1 MTQYQVEVKIG
12 LTGVFKLSQVKS
24 SKHQVADGQSKQKA
38 SMTRDQIEVK
48 RAET

>member
-1 MTQYQVEVKIG
+1 MTQYQVELKIG
-12 LTGVFKLSQVKS
+12 LTRVFKLNQVNS

-38 SMTRDQIEVK
+38 SMTQDQIEVK